1 MVIDLSVSG
10 GMIWAG
16 VFAGV
21 SKFTGKTD
29 RPLCYVHFETND
41 GKFVLLAD
49 KRLWDAYYKDL
60 KIGDSV
66 IFEMSAVKRDDET
79 IYVFE
84 RILMVM

>member
-1 MVIDLSVSG
+1 MSVTG

-16 VFAGV
+16 VFAGI
-21 SKFTGKTD
+21 SKYVGRTD

-49 KRLWDAYYKDL
+49 KRMWDEYYGD
-60 KIGDSV
+60 ISVGDSV
-66 IFEMSAVKRDDET
+66 IFEMSAVERDKDT
-79 IYVFE
+79 VYVFE